1 MISKLKNNIFRLR
14 RNGYILVIT
23 IMLLS
28 LAVVIV
34 TRLAN
39 DSVLNNSYVVNSYK
53 RLKAQQLAF
62 SAIDL
67 GRSIISVKED
77 DPKKVKQFTQILLN
91 LNRWQ
96 KYEIMPD
103 SDNGSKSH
111 LKFYLSS
118 EQGKCNI
125 NKSLQFSKTE
135 KPVTLESNIW
145 SIIAEPLGKILN
157 EQDLKTSI
165 QDWAAERAIP
175 LNDTTELLKFDKFAY
190 FKDRVEVNEKNDY
203 ALNDI
208 FTTFTTEAKIQ
219 PLLLSGS
226 ISKIL
231 NFKNINDFSL
241 DEWKEFV
248 NKAAEKFTENS
259 NFEKNWDELYAP
271 MFGKKINELP
281 PNFLKACSSKWDPKL
296 FSIIVHAQY
305 DNVFYSLYAIIS
317 AEKIHRLYF
326 I

>member
-1 MISKLKNNIFRLR
+1 MIKQDKKNILGLKHH
-14 RNGYILVIT
+14 GYILVIT
-23 IMLLS
+23 ITLLS

-34 TRLAN
+34 TRLTN

-62 SAIDL
+62 SGIEL
-67 GRSIISVKED
+67 GRSIISPQED

-103 SDNGSKSH
+103 TDTGSKGY

-145 SIIAEPLGKILN
+145 SLISEPLGKILN
-157 EQDLKTSI
+157 EQDLKASI
-165 QDWAAERAIP
+165 QDWAANRATP
-175 LNDTTELLKFDKFAY
+175 LNDTTEILKFEKFAY
-190 FKDRVEVNEKNDY
+190 FKDRLEVNEKNDY

-226 ISKIL
+226 ISKL
-231 NFKNINDFSL
+231 LKLKNINDFSTE
-241 DEWKEFV
+241 EWKELV
-248 NKAAEKFTENS
+248 NKAAGKFTENS
-259 NFEKNWDELYAP
+259 SVEQNWDELFAP
-271 MFGKKINELP
+271 MFGKKISDLP
-281 PNFLKACSSKWDPKL
+281 TNFLKICSPKWDPKI

-305 DNVFYSLYAIIS
+305 DNVFYALYAIIS